1 MTRDTRTPMRVVAGP
16 LLTYACA
23 VAAPAVI
30 AYCVTAQLLLDRGVE
45 SVLGMA
51 LENFLWLLGA
61 TGLVLLGIVKGV
73 VIERAASR
81 AGYDLVDVVVDNHPP
96 QALRIVVPGGA
107 LIWLGAVA
115 LHRAGGDAMIL
126 GFVIAGVGAVMIPWM
141 WAIRL
146 PEWSLLAALLFVSG
160 AVAMFTLAQWPFYT
174 IALCWGG
181 SWLVAGLALRP
192 RFREPTALR
201 A

>member
-1 MTRDTRTPMRVVAGP
+1 MSTETQRQTSIPSQPLVKITEMDHIVLRVKDVEESLRFYAG
-16 LLTYACA
+16 
-23 VAAPAVI
+23 
-30 AYCVTAQLLLDRGVE
+30 
-45 SVLGMA
+45 VLGMP

-174 IALCWGG
+174 LALCWGG